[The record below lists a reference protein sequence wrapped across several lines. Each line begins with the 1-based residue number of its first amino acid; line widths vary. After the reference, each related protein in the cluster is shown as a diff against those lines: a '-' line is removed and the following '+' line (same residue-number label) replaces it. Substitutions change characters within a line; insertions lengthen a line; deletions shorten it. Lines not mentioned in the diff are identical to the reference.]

1 MRKERGC
8 RKGSGMN
15 WDLVLMGFC
24 AFLCS
29 LFGLPWMCAAAV
41 QSLAHCSSLTVLK
54 KKAPGARS
62 GKIFFFKFIYYY
74 VLV

>member
-29 LFGLPWMCAAAV
+29 LLGLPWMCAAAV
-41 QSLAHCSSLTVLK
+41 QPLAHCSSLTVFK

-62 GKIFFFKFIYYY
+62 GKFSLFK
-74 VLV
+74 